1 MRLEKAYAISV
12 VSLLVIGLSLAIASA
27 APLQGSSPQ
36 VWSGWVGKV
45 SDFTCGAMHKTADA
59 KECTLMCARNGA
71 KYALVV
77 GEPAAKIYTLDG
89 NASDFE
95 PLAGAMAK
103 VQGDLNGTTIK
114 VTTAEAHR

>member
-12 VSLLVIGLSLAIASA
+12 VSLLVIGLSLAIARAEPQAST
-27 APLQGSSPQ
+27 SQ
-36 VWSGWVGKV
+36 VWSGWVGKITD
-45 SDFTCGAMHKTADA
+45 STCGAMHKTADA
-59 KECTLMCARNGA
+59 KECTLMCIRNGA

-89 NASDFE
+89 TASDFE

-103 VQGDLNGTTIK
+103 VQGDLSGTTIK
-114 VTTAEAHR
+114 VTSAEAHR